1 MRLEQSSLLL
11 VKVLITGA
19 EGFIGSHLTERVVA
33 AGFSVKCLVQY
44 NSFSSLGWLEDLP
57 TQVLDQTEI
66 IFGDIRDKGMMQDV
80 IKGVDSVM
88 HLAAL
93 IGIPHSYSSPQS
105 YVDTNVS
112 GTLNMLEAAKRNGVT
127 RFIHTSTSEVYGTA
141 QYVPMDEKHPLVGQS
156 PYSASKIASDQL
168 VHSYYSSFELPTVT
182 LRPFN
187 VFGPRQSS
195 RAVIPAIIRQALA
208 GQAEIELGNLDATRD
223 MNYVA
228 NTVEAFIAALQEES
242 AIGKTINIGSGE
254 ERSIRE
260 IAMQII
266 ESIGSESELVVSPN
280 RLRPKDSEVERL
292 VADSSLANKVFGWSK
307 KDSNYVDFE
316 QGLENTIR
324 WFSDNKKLSTDSPR
338 AYVI

>member
-1 MRLEQSSLLL
+1 MN
-11 VKVLITGA
+11 VLITGA

-33 AGFSVKCLVQY
+33 SGFQVTCLVQY
-44 NSFSSLGWLEDLP
+44 NSFSSKGWLENIP
-57 TQVLDQTEI
+57 TKVLDKTEI
-66 IFGDIRDKGMMQDV
+66 LFGDIRDKGMMQDAT
-80 IKGVDSVM
+80 KGVDSVI

-93 IGIPHSYSSPQS
+93 IGIPYSYSSPQS

-112 GTLNMLEAAKRNGVT
+112 GTLNMLEAAKRNGVS
-127 RFIHTSTSEVYGTA
+127 RFIHSSTSEVYGNS

-156 PYSASKIASDQL
+156 PYSASKIAADQL

-195 RAVIPAIIRQALA
+195 RAVIPTIIRQALA

-228 NTVEAFIAALQEES
+228 NTVEAFLAALREES

-266 ESIGSESELVVSPN
+266 ESTGSESELVVSEN
-280 RLRPKDSEVERL
+280 RLRPKESEVERL
-292 VADSSLANKVFGWSK
+292 VADSFLANKVLGWSK
-307 KDSNYVDFE
+307 EDSNNIGFE
-316 QGLENTIR
+316 QGLEKTIR
-324 WFSDNKKLSTDSPR
+324 WFSDNKKLSSDSPR

>member
-1 MRLEQSSLLL
+1 M
-11 VKVLITGA
+11 KVLITGA

-33 AGFSVKCLVQY
+33 AGISVKCLVQY

-57 TQVLDQTEI
+57 SKVLDQTEI
-66 IFGDIRDKGMMQDV
+66 LFGDIRDKGMMQDAT
-80 IKGVDSVM
+80 KGVDSVL

-93 IGIPHSYSSPQS
+93 IGIPYSYSSPQS

-112 GTLNMLEAAKRNGVT
+112 GTLNILEAAKRNGVS

-156 PYSASKIASDQL
+156 PYSASKIAADQL
-168 VHSYYSSFELPTVT
+168 VHSYFSSFELPTVT

-187 VFGPRQSS
+187 VFGPRQST
-195 RAVIPAIIRQALA
+195 RAVIPTIIRQALA

-228 NTVEAFIAALQEES
+228 NTVEAFLAALREES

-266 ESIGSESELVVSPN
+266 ESIGSASELVVNDN

-292 VADSSLANKVFGWSK
+292 VADSSLAKEVFGWSK
-307 KDSNYVDFE
+307 EDSNYADFE
-316 QGLENTIR
+316 QGLEKTIR
-324 WFSDNKKLSTDSPR
+324 WFSENEKISLDSSR

>member
-1 MRLEQSSLLL
+1 M
-11 VKVLITGA
+11 KVLVTGS
-19 EGFIGSHLTERVVA
+19 EGFIGSHLVESLVKQGHDVV
-33 AGFSVKCLVQY
+33 CLVQY
-44 NSFSSLGWLEDLP
+44 NSFNSQGWLDSIPRSIFEE
-57 TQVLDQTEI
+57 LDVVM
-66 IFGDIRDKGMMQDV
+66 GDVRDKDCLSKVAFGADA
-80 IKGVDSVM
+80 IF

-93 IGIPHSYSSPQS
+93 IGIPYSYQAPQS
-105 YVDTNVS
+105 YIDTNVS
-112 GTLNMLEAAKRNGVT
+112 GTLNVLEAARKEGVT
-127 RFIHTSTSEVYGTA
+127 RLIHTSTSEVYGTA

-156 PYSASKIASDQL
+156 PYSASKIAADQL

-195 RAVIPAIIRQALA
+195 RAVIPTIIRQALA

-228 NTVEAFIAALQEES
+228 NTVEAFLAALKEES

-266 ESIGSESELVVSPN
+266 DSIGSESELVVSPN

-307 KDSNYVDFE
+307 EDSNYVSFE
-316 QGLENTIR
+316 QGLEKTIR
-324 WFSDNKKLSTDSPR
+324 WFADNKKLSTARPR

>member
-1 MRLEQSSLLL
+1 MN
-11 VKVLITGA
+11 VLITGA

-33 AGFSVKCLVQY
+33 SGFQVTCLVQY
-44 NSFSSLGWLEDLP
+44 NSFSSKGWLENIP
-57 TQVLDQTEI
+57 TKVLDKTEI
-66 IFGDIRDKGMMQDV
+66 LFGDIRDKGMMQDAT
-80 IKGVDSVM
+80 KGVDSVI

-93 IGIPHSYSSPQS
+93 IGIPYSYSSPQS

-112 GTLNMLEAAKRNGVT
+112 GTLNMLEAAKRNGVS
-127 RFIHTSTSEVYGTA
+127 RFIHTSTSEVYGNS

-156 PYSASKIASDQL
+156 PYSASKIAADQL

-195 RAVIPAIIRQALA
+195 RAVIPTIIRQALA

-228 NTVEAFIAALQEES
+228 NTVEAFLAALREES

-266 ESIGSESELVVSPN
+266 ESTGSESELVVSEN
-280 RLRPKDSEVERL
+280 RLRPKESEVERL

-307 KDSNYVDFE
+307 EDSNYVGFE
-316 QGLENTIR
+316 QGLEKTIR
-324 WFSDNKKLSTDSPR
+324 WFSDNKKLSSDSPR

>member
-1 MRLEQSSLLL
+1 M
-11 VKVLITGA
+11 
-19 EGFIGSHLTERVVA
+19 
-33 AGFSVKCLVQY
+33 
-44 NSFSSLGWLEDLP
+44 
-57 TQVLDQTEI
+57 QVLDQTEI
-66 IFGDIRDKGMMQDV
+66 LFGDIRDKGMMQDAT
-80 IKGVDSVM
+80 KGVDSVL

-93 IGIPHSYSSPQS
+93 IGIPYSYSSPQS

-195 RAVIPAIIRQALA
+195 RAVIPTIIRQALA

-228 NTVEAFIAALQEES
+228 NTVEAFLAALREES

-266 ESIGSESELVVSPN
+266 ESTGSESELVVSDN

-292 VADSSLANKVFGWSK
+292 LADSSLANKVFGWSK
-307 KDSNYVDFE
+307 EDSNYVGFE
-316 QGLENTIR
+316 QGLDNTIR
-324 WFSDNKKLSTDSPR
+324 WFSENKKISSDNPR
-338 AYVI
+338 LYFI

>member
-1 MRLEQSSLLL
+1 M
-11 VKVLITGA
+11 VTGS
-19 EGFIGSHLTERVVA
+19 EGFIGSHLVERLLSQGHHVVC
-33 AGFSVKCLVQY
+33 FVQY
-44 NSFSSLGWLEDLP
+44 NSFGRLGWLESIP
-57 TQVLDQTEI
+57 KSTLDTLDVVMGDVRDRESVNKAVSGTDA
-66 IFGDIRDKGMMQDV
+66 IF
-80 IKGVDSVM
+80 

-93 IGIPHSYSSPQS
+93 IGIPYSYESPQS
-105 YVDTNVS
+105 YIDTNVS
-112 GTLNMLEAAKRNGVT
+112 GTLNVLEAAKREGVS
-127 RFIHTSTSEVYGTA
+127 RLIHTSTSEVYGTA

-156 PYSASKIASDQL
+156 PYSASKIAADQL

-195 RAVIPAIIRQALA
+195 RAVIPTIIRQALA
-208 GQAEIELGNLDATRD
+208 GQSEIELGNLDATRD

-228 NTVEAFIAALQEES
+228 NTVEAFLDALREES

-260 IAMQII
+260 IALQII
-266 ESIGSESELVVSPN
+266 ESIGSESELVVNDN

-292 VADSSLANKVFGWSK
+292 VADYSLANKVFGWSK
-307 KDSNYVDFE
+307 EDPNYVAFE
-316 QGLENTIR
+316 QGLEKTIR
-324 WFSDNKKLSTDSPR
+324 WFSDNKKQSSDSPR